1 MENRV
6 EQATTTGTA
15 RNGDRGLVDLARLA
29 IEDVVRLVQK
39 EIELAKLEV
48 REMLTSNIR
57 AAIFLAIA
65 GLCVL
70 LALNLALVTL
80 ALAFGAIAV
89 FVAAIEV
96 VLFLVIAAICGLL
109 GKGMLKIGPPEKTV
123 ASWKEDAEWAK
134 QLLKPNGK

>member
-123 ASWKEDAEWAK
+123 ASLKEDAEWAK